1 MLRGLRKASS
11 NWVGKSIMFAVVGF
25 LVISFAIW
33 GIGDIFRG
41 FGQSSLA
48 KVGDR
53 EVTIEQFRQ
62 IYNDRLQQ
70 IGRQIG
76 RPITQQQARALGFDR
91 QVLGQV
97 IAEIAL
103 DERARQLGL
112 NLSDDEVARRIR
124 EDPTFRGFGGQFDR
138 DRFLQMIRSVGFT
151 EPRFVAEQR
160 RLSLRRQ
167 IAEAI
172 SGEVKV
178 PETLTQVMSRYE
190 DEQRSVEYVVLDPA
204 KAGDIPQPTPEE
216 LAQYFEGRKH
226 LFRAPEYRKAT
237 VIVVSTADAL
247 MWIAVSDD
255 DARRAYEQR
264 RQRYVTPERR
274 RVQQI
279 VFPSAADARAASE
292 RLAGGVTFEAIAA
305 ERELKDSDIDLG
317 LVAKTGIVDRAVADA
332 AFALKE
338 GETSQPVEGR
348 FGTALVRVTKIEPE
362 HVRSYEEAAAEL
374 KQELAADRAKA
385 EIQTRYD
392 KIEDERVGGSQLAE
406 IAQRLG
412 LRAHL
417 IDAVDRSGRAPD
429 GAAVQLPPGVDI
441 LANIFASDVGVDN
454 DPVQLPA
461 GGYVWYEVSEVIP
474 SRERNLDEVKDRVEA
489 RWRDDRISERLRAK
503 TTEILDKLKAGTS
516 LADIAAAEG
525 LKVETASGL
534 KRNKPTDA
542 LSATALDDVFRTGK
556 GTAAAADG
564 RNPPER
570 VVFRVTDTTVPS
582 ATLSSE
588 EANRIADQ
596 LKRSIADDLIGQY
609 LVRLQNDL
617 GVRIN
622 ENALRQV
629 VGAEN

>member
-1 MLRGLRKASS
+1 MLRGIRTASR
-11 NWVGKSIMFAVVGF
+11 NWLGKVVMG
-25 LVISFAIW
+25 LVMGLLIISFAIW

-41 FGQSSLA
+41 FGQSSVA
-48 KVGDR
+48 KVGGR

-76 RPITQQQARALGFDR
+76 RPITLQQARALGFDR

-112 NLSDDEVARRIR
+112 HLSDEEVARRIR
-124 EDPTFRGFGGQFDR
+124 EDPSFRGFTGQFDR
-138 DRFLQMIRSVGFT
+138 DRFLQMIRSVGYT

-172 SGEVKV
+172 SGEVNV
-178 PETLTQVMSRYE
+178 PQALTQVMRRYE
-190 DEQRSVEYVVLDPA
+190 DEQRSVEYVVLDRA

-237 VIVVSTADAL
+237 LIVLSAADAL
-247 MWIAVSDD
+247 MWISVSDD
-255 DARRAYEQR
+255 EARRAYEQR

-274 RVQQI
+274 RVQQMF
-279 VFPSAADARAASE
+279 FPSAAEARAASE
-292 RLAGGVTFEAIAA
+292 RLAGGVTFEALAA

-317 LVAKTGIVDRAVADA
+317 LVAKTGIVDRAIADA

-338 GETSQPVEGR
+338 GEVSQPVEGR
-348 FGTALVRVTKIEPE
+348 FGTAIVRVTKIEPE
-362 HVRSYEEAAAEL
+362 HVRSYEEVEAEL
-374 KQELAADRAKA
+374 KRELATDRAKA
-385 EIQTRYD
+385 EIQARHD
-392 KIEDERVGGSQLAE
+392 KIEDERAGGAQLAE
-406 IAQRLG
+406 IAQKLG
-412 LRAHL
+412 VRAHV

-429 GAAVQLPPGVDI
+429 GAAVQLPSGIDI
-441 LANIFASDVGVDN
+441 LASIFASDVGVDN

-461 GGYVWYEVSEVIP
+461 GGFVWYDVSEVIP
-474 SRERNLDEVKDRVEA
+474 SRERNLDEVKDRVET

-503 TTEILDKLKAGTS
+503 TTEIVDKLKAGTS
-516 LADIAAAEG
+516 LADIATAEG
-525 LKVETASGL
+525 LKVETATGL
-534 KRNKPTDA
+534 KRNKPTES
-542 LSATALDDVFRTGK
+542 LSASALEDVFRTGK
-556 GTAAAADG
+556 GAVAAAEG

-582 ATLSSE
+582 ATLSAE
-588 EANRIADQ
+588 DANRMADQ
-596 LKRSIADDLIGQY
+596 LKRSISDDLIGQY
-609 LVRLQNDL
+609 LVWLQNDL

-629 VGAEN
+629 IGAEN